1 MTTQQKTTE
10 VKKTPKVSAVVS
22 TEKLE
27 HTESPTAQVVETAT
41 LKVEETTVTAEEA
54 SLNTRNLQEQLSQ
67 FKQELVSR
75 LETLKVQIS
84 SSQHDFKALGAT
96 VKAEVSSLIEDLTK
110 LGSGVKTDVTVIS
123 TKHKAQISESFK
135 RSKAHTFEIWSKVKQ

>member
-10 VKKTPKVSAVVS
+10 VKKNPKVSAVVS

-41 LKVEETTVTAEEA
+41 LKVDETAEEA
-54 SLNTRNLQEQLSQ
+54 SLNTRNLQEQLTQ

-84 SSQHDFKALGAT
+84 SSQQDFKALGAT

>member
-41 LKVEETTVTAEEA
+41 LKVDETAEEA
-54 SLNTRNLQEQLSQ
+54 SLNTRNLQEQLTQ

-84 SSQHDFKALGAT
+84 SSQQDFKALGAT

>member
-41 LKVEETTVTAEEA
+41 LKVGETAEEA

-84 SSQHDFKALGAT
+84 SSQQDFKALGAT

>member
-41 LKVEETTVTAEEA
+41 LKVDETAEEA
-54 SLNTRNLQEQLSQ
+54 SLNTRNLQEQLTQ

-84 SSQHDFKALGAT
+84 SSQQDFKALGAT

-123 TKHKAQISESFK
+123 IKHKAQISESFK